1 MNSPSLPAEG
11 WTPPRER
18 SAGPGAGRTA
28 VLAAFL
34 AVAAVIVAAFGLTPN
49 ASGQASVV
57 PDFQL
62 LDVNPNSPRYKQTVS
77 PRDYRLQIS
86 AYYFGAAG

>member
-1 MNSPSLPAEG
+1 MSDPRPGTPRPAPTRPG
-11 WTPPRER
+11 PARVVRKLVAALATLVVLASGTALAPR
-18 SAGPGAGRTA
+18 SAAQSAPM
-28 VLAAFL
+28 
-34 AVAAVIVAAFGLTPN
+34 
-49 ASGQASVV
+49 

-62 LDVNPNSPRYKQTVS
+62 RDVNPNSPRSGRMVS